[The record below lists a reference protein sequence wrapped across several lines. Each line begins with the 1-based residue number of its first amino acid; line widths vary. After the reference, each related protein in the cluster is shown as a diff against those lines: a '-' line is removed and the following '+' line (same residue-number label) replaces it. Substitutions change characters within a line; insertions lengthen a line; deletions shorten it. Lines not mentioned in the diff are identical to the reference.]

1 MSAYHLER
9 LSPTYRCAASIVA
22 LLLLL
27 CVTPSAP
34 AEQKSAPQTEKSA
47 MSAKPKIRAITAF
60 INLDR
65 TQYQPPI
72 ADAVKMLQYAR
83 TVFEPRGVQMQT
95 VPIQT
100 QPSREHL
107 KERTTEHGGV
117 FFRNYDAVA
126 EQKKCRP
133 SIGPAMLNAND
144 SEDQADLLAEI
155 LRNTKTLNA

>member
-1 MSAYHLER
+1 ANVMSAYHLER

-65 TQYQPPI
+65 TQYQPQI
-72 ADAVKMLQYAR
+72 ADAVKMRKSA
-83 TVFEPRGVQMQT
+83 TTFFESRGFEWQT
-95 VPIQT
+95 IPTPT
-100 QPSREHL
+100 QPFPKYTKGLS
-107 KERTTEHGGV
+107 TEQALA
-117 FFRNYDAVA
+117 FFRNYDAVP
-126 EQKKCRP
+126 EQKKFAA

-155 LRNTKTLNA
+155 L